1 MPYII
6 DGHNLIGK
14 TPGLRLEDPEDEKN
28 LIDLLQDFCQKKGKR
43 AEVYFDKG
51 AMGHASANVI
61 GRITARFVRD
71 GETADTAITRRLK
84 SLGKEAANWTLVS
97 SDNEVKAAGK
107 RARAKVI
114 SSVDFANQLLNREV
128 PKTERVDETLSAEEV
143 DDWLDLFEN
152 SDEID

>member
-14 TPGLRLEDPEDEKN
+14 TQGLDLEDPEDEKI

-51 AMGHASANVI
+51 AMGHASARVL
-61 GRITARFVRD
+61 GRVTVRFVRD
-71 GETADTAITRRLK
+71 GETADNAISRKLK
-84 SLGKEAANWTLVS
+84 SLGKEAANWTMVS

-107 RARAKVI
+107 RAHTKVI
-114 SSVDFANQLLNREV
+114 SSVDFAHQLLNREV
-128 PKTERVDETLSAEEV
+128 RNTERDDEPLSSGEVEE
-143 DDWLDLFEN
+143 WLDLFEN
-152 SDEID
+152 SDKED